1 MTLWQKSIKIQYRL
15 QKFLCLVDRHD
26 ITDFRIQK
34 FFGLGPFFD
43 LFLKFDGSKKCPE
56 QKKLLT

>member
-26 ITDFRIQK
+26 ITDFWIQN
-34 FFGLGPFFD
+34 FFWLGPFFD
-43 LFLKFDGSKKCPE
+43 PFFNLMDRKNAPS
-56 QKKLLT
+56 QKSC